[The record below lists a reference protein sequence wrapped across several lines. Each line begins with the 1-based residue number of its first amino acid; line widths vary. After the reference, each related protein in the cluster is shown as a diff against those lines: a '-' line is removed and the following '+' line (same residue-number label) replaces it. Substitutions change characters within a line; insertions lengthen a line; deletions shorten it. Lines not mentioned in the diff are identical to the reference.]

1 MKNLFF
7 ISACLIF
14 SLVIIGFNP
23 ASAQNSSGWRGSNGD
38 GTVDGFKAPAKWPDQ
53 LKKVWQ
59 LNVGESD
66 ASPIL
71 VKGKIY
77 LHSKTDTTETALCI
91 DPVNGTE
98 IWRTVLNSAPAI
110 TGPASGHPG
119 PRSTPS
125 LVNDKLFT
133 LGVNG
138 ILTCIDTKSGKVLW
152 ENTAYTAEVPR
163 FFTGSSSLILEGKCI
178 VQLGG
183 HEKGIVAAFDVNS
196 GKELWKLESVPCT
209 YSSPVVMKTIKNM
222 ILLYSET
229 DLLGISPDGQL
240 LWKIPAPAQ
249 RMFYNQSTPLYDGI
263 LVIMTGQGSGTKAF
277 SLEKKDRNWEPKEV
291 WTNAELGASFNT
303 PVIKDGFLYGNEA
316 KSGSLYCLNLK
327 TGEKSW
333 VSSTSLN
340 RFATILDLGKVV
352 FSLSANR
359 QLTFFEPNGKEYIE
373 LAKYNLGD
381 TDVYAAPIVSGNKIF
396 IKDRDLLTCWSIE

>member
-7 ISACLIF
+7 IPACLIF

-66 ASPIL
+66 ATPIL

-77 LHSKTDTTETALCI
+77 LHSKTDTTETVRCI

-98 IWRTVLNSAPAI
+98 IWRTVLNPAPVI

-119 PRSTPS
+119 PRSTAS

-133 LGVNG
+133 LGASG
-138 ILTCIDTKSGKVLW
+138 ILTCIDTKSGKILW
-152 ENTAYTAEVPR
+152 KNTAYTAEVPR
-163 FFTGSSSLILEGKCI
+163 FFTGSSPLILEGKCI

-209 YSSPVVMKTIKNM
+209 YSSPIVMKTIKNM

-229 DLLGISPDGQL
+229 DLLGFPPTDS
-240 LWKIPAPAQ
+240 
-249 RMFYNQSTPLYDGI
+249 S
-263 LVIMTGQGSGTKAF
+263 
-277 SLEKKDRNWEPKEV
+277 
-291 WTNAELGASFNT
+291 
-303 PVIKDGFLYGNEA
+303 YGRLRLPPNE
-316 KSGSLYCLNLK
+316 CF
-327 TGEKSW
+327 T
-333 VSSTSLN
+333 TSLL
-340 RFATILDLGKVV
+340 RCMM
-352 FSLSANR
+352 
-359 QLTFFEPNGKEYIE
+359 EP
-373 LAKYNLGD
+373 
-381 TDVYAAPIVSGNKIF
+381 S
-396 IKDRDLLTCWSIE
+396 